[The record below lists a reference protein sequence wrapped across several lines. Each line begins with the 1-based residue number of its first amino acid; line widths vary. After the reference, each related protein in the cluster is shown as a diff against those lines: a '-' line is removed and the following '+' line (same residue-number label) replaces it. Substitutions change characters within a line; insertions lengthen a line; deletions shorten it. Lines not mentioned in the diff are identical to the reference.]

1 MVNIVILGPGKIAP
15 RFIKGA
21 HYVEDATI
29 VGVVGRT
36 LATAKSFAKEHKI
49 PVVYET
55 IEKMLQDET
64 VDLVYIATPVVVHRQ
79 QIEAC
84 LHAKK
89 HVLCEKPML
98 VSVEDVEYLSNL
110 AKENNVLLMEA
121 QKAPYLS
128 STQWV
133 KQAILEELIGEL
145 VYVEASYG
153 YDGSKFDDDHWV
165 WNPNGGG
172 SLWDVGVYPISFFMS
187 ILTDDPIV
195 IFSRVSKK
203 HERGADKFGHLQV
216 QTKSGVVGSL
226 SSSLMSSQVNT
237 ARVYGTK
244 GMILVEN
251 FWKANKVT
259 VVLNDGEVKNV
270 NFDDPTDFYPYINH
284 AVELI
289 KKGLIE
295 SPIYSKQHWL
305 KQIELITSK

>member
-1 MVNIVILGPGKIAP
+1 MINIAILGPGKIAP
-15 RFIKGA
+15 RFVKGA
-21 HYVEDATI
+21 AFEKDAKI
-29 VGVVGRT
+29 YGVFGRT
-36 LATAKSFAKEHKI
+36 LETAKKFAKTHNI
-49 PVVYET
+49 ARVYKT
-55 IEKMLQDET
+55 LDELLNDER
-64 VDLVYIATPVVVHRQ
+64 VHLVYIATPVVVHYQ

-84 LHAKK
+84 LKAKK

-98 VSVEDVEYLSNL
+98 VTKEDVEALSEL

-128 STQWV
+128 STQWI
-133 KQAILEELIGEL
+133 KKAIKDGVIGEM

-153 YDGSKFDDDHWV
+153 YDGSQFDDDHWV
-165 WNPNGGG
+165 WDPSGGG

-195 IFSRVSKK
+195 HFSRVSKL
-203 HERGADKFGHLQV
+203 HQGGADKFGHIQV
-216 QTKSGVVGSL
+216 QTNSGVVGSL

-237 ARVYGTK
+237 ARVYGSE

-251 FWKANKVT
+251 FWKANNLT
-259 VVLNDGEVKNV
+259 IVLNDGQVQNV
-270 NFDDPTDFYPYINH
+270 NFDDPTDFYPYIHH
-284 AVELI
+284 AVQLI

-295 SPIYSKQHWL
+295 SPIYSKKDWL